1 MQQADIQQ
9 IRLVYVG
16 TESARFK
23 KEKCKYEWRG
33 EWEYSLITSIKKDER
48 EIAGLVVIVKNGKC
62 EPIRINT
69 TGSFALET
77 LCKLYQAGVIEFV
90 NYDNGLIEKKKAKIK
105 QLQEEI
111 EILER
116 GRKSQ

>member
-1 MQQADIQQ
+1 METRKQ
-9 IRLVYVG
+9 IIVKDVSKLEEYG
-16 TESARFK
+16 FK
-23 KEKCKYEWRG
+23 KEKCKFEWRG
-33 EWEYSLITSIKKDER
+33 EWKYSLITSIKKNKE

-111 EILER
+111 EFLER